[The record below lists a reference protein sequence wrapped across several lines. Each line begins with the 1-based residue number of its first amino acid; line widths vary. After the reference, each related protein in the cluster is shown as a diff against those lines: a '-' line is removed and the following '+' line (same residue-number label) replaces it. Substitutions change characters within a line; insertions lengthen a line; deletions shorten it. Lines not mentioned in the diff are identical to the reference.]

1 MNRPLRLAL
10 LVASAALVAAPATA
24 ALGAPA
30 CKPTPNDAFG
40 PFGRGEP
47 PLRAKI
53 GTGHVLTGVVLSS
66 LDCSPIRG
74 ARVNLWQV
82 NRHGDYT
89 VATSATV
96 VTDRAGRFRF
106 EGPYP
111 PSDDGQQPH
120 IHLRVFARLHRPLL
134 TRYEPRARERVGHVR
149 LVLQVEQV

>member
-1 MNRPLRLAL
+1 MNRPLRLAIL
-10 LVASAALVAAPATA
+10 LASGALVAAPAA
-24 ALGAPA
+24 AAPGAPG
-30 CKPTPNDAFG
+30 CTPTPNDAFG

-82 NRHGDYT
+82 NRHGDYI
-89 VATSATV
+89 VATSGTV

-106 EGPYP
+106 EAPYP
-111 PSDDGQQPH
+111 PSDNGQPPH

-134 TRYEPRARERVGHVR
+134 TRFEPRRGERIGHVR
-149 LVLQVEQV
+149 LVLQVENV